1 MKNILKYAIVSAL
14 MISLSNCT
22 NDFEKINS
30 SPDGVTEQSLTQ
42 MNNHIG
48 GEFQPMFFNVFNV
61 GDTKEGGFL
70 DNTQTC

>member
-1 MKNILKYAIVSAL
+1 MKKILKYAIVSAL

-48 GEFQPMFFNVFNV
+48 GEFRTNVF
-61 GDTKEGGFL
+61 
-70 DNTQTC
+70 